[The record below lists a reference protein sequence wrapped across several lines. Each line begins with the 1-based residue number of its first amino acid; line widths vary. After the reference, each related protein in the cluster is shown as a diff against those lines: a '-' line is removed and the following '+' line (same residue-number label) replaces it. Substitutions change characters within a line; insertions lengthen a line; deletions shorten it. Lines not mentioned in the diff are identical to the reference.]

1 MNPFLPKAIPK
12 GSRIKTILECV
23 LLSIRLPIFLGLTL
37 QIIIFNDLLFRKLQ
51 NQEFR
56 QSVHKFIRIIILL
69 HNFFIGRALLLLMG
83 FYNVKSMFSN
93 SAQNQKPQ
101 NLQSYSLLC
110 SRTSPIDVFTLITY
124 FSPSFTHVSLYKRR
138 VRYQLISYYQAIIDS
153 FQIEKCG
160 FKMFRSGKDI
170 RELMELI
177 DKQRSGPLIVFWEGG
192 VSNGQHFL
200 KIDELMIKEAS
211 KINSYSK
218 QRQHV
223 AKYNSSNPTGL
234 LSILTNSRVLLVG
247 NSWMRMLY
255 NLLVNWSCGLQMHFL
270 RVPYFVFSDC
280 RFGEFYNQFVHNMLM
295 RKLSKKNW
303 MDYRTKFIRD
313 IN

>member
-1 MNPFLPKAIPK
+1 MNPFLPNTIIK
-12 GSRIKTILECV
+12 GSRIQTMLECL

-51 NQEFR
+51 NLELR
-56 QSVHKFIRIIILL
+56 QGVHKFIRIIILL
-69 HNFFIGRALLLLMG
+69 HNFFIGRALLLSMG
-83 FYNVKSMFSN
+83 YYNIKSMFSN
-93 SAQNQKPQ
+93 AAQNQKPK
-101 NLQSYSLLC
+101 NLQSFSLLC

-124 FSPSFTHVSLYKRR
+124 FSPSFTHVSLYKRK
-138 VRYQLISYYQAIIDS
+138 VRYQLISYYQAIVDS
-153 FQIEKCG
+153 FQIEQCG
-160 FKMFRSGKDI
+160 FKMFKTGKDI

-177 DKQRSGPLIVFWEGG
+177 EKQRCGPLIVFWEGG

-200 KIDELMIKEAS
+200 KIDELMIQEAG

-218 QRQHV
+218 QKQHV
-223 AKYNSSNPTGL
+223 AKYNNSNPTGFV
-234 LSILTNSRVLLVG
+234 SILTNSRMLLVG

-255 NLLVNWSCGLQMHFL
+255 NLLVNWSCGLQIHFMKL
-270 RVPYFVFSDC
+270 PSYAISDC
-280 RFGEFYNQFVHNMLM
+280 RLSEIYNQFVHQMLK

-313 IN
+313 IV